1 MEHGKVMSASCPVC
15 GSQDH
20 DQLFP
25 DYKGRC
31 VTSQMFFL
39 ENISLTNCCCRSC
52 GFIFNAQ
59 GLRGL
64 EEEVYNSETWKP
76 KPQIQS
82 FGKNV
87 KTSHQ
92 RALETFL
99 DLARLPERGSMLDFG
114 AGTGA
119 FLREWSAA
127 FPRWDLS
134 AIEPGGGYAML
145 DGIANLK
152 EVFNGPYYQW
162 QSSDKFEAV
171 VVMSVLEHI
180 NDPLS
185 ALSWIRK
192 RLAPGGILLMQ
203 HPNFAL
209 LPGDLFCADHIN
221 KMTLQHT
228 EALCRHAGFKLRAKN
243 TEAVMFYYV
252 LTADQSQS
260 KPLPNCY
267 QENAAIAR
275 QAEQVARGTI
285 EAVEKAVENARRG
298 GGTAA
303 VFGTSPIGSMAH
315 LILDC
320 KEHIACLV
328 DENRNVWGREIDGIQ
343 VVGPDRMAEMNV
355 TDLAL
360 AISPVYWQAV
370 AKKMSAYQVR
380 VHVPEAGA

>member
-1 MEHGKVMSASCPVC
+1 MTSSCPVC
-15 GSQDH
+15 GSQDL

-39 ENISLTNCCCRSC
+39 DNISLQNCCCRSC

-59 GLRGL
+59 GVRGL
-64 EEEVYNSETWKP
+64 EEEVYNSETWAP

-99 DLARLPERGSMLDFG
+99 SLVQLPERGSLLDFG
-114 AGTGA
+114 AGSGA
-119 FLREWSAA
+119 FLRQWSAA
-127 FPRWDLS
+127 FPQWELS

-145 DGIANLK
+145 GDIPNLK
-152 EVFNGPYYQW
+152 EVFNGPYYHW
-162 QSSDKFEAV
+162 QGSGKFDAV

-180 NDPLS
+180 NDSLS
-185 ALSWIRK
+185 ALQWIK
-192 RLAPGGILLMQ
+192 ERLAPGGVLLMQ

-221 KMTLQHT
+221 KMTLRHT
-228 EALCRHAGFKLRAKN
+228 EALCRHAGFKLRTKN

-252 LTADQSQS
+252 LTVDQD
-260 KPLPNCY
+260 KREPMPDCY
-267 QENAAIAR
+267 RENAAIAKK
-275 QAEQVARGTI
+275 AEQVARGTI
-285 EAVEKAVENARRG
+285 EAVEKAVENARRDG
-298 GGTAA
+298 GSAA

-328 DENRNVWGREIDGIQ
+328 DENQNVWGREIDGIQ
-343 VVGPDRMAEMNV
+343 VMGPERMAEMNV

-370 AKKMSAYQVR
+370 TEKMSAFKVR
-380 VHVPEAGA
+380 VHVPGAGA